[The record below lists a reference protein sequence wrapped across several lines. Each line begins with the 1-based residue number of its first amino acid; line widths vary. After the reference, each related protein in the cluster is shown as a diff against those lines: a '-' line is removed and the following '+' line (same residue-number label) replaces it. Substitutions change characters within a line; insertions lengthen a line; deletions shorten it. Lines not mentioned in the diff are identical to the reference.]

1 MTISVIIPVYNA
13 EKTLEACVASVL
25 KQSLLPEEILL
36 ADDGSVDGS
45 ANAEVALQAQD
56 PRVRVISLPHGGV
69 SEARNR
75 GLKEARGELVLFLDA
90 DDELTEGALEA
101 LAAGMDEKTDAVCG
115 TVLKGNETVAG
126 GAAGGADSLRI
137 GRQELLNRALADP
150 TMLLTI
156 HGWLFRR
163 DLCAEETFHPGLRL
177 GEDSEWMLRVLGR
190 CRQAAF
196 VPAPVYRYRLTPGS
210 VIHRWE
216 PGKSEAYLKM
226 LKTAGRTAAAKEKNW
241 PVFVLTV
248 LLLMLTHDTFHP
260 DNPAERK
267 AQLREAR
274 RLRELPVMRE
284 AFREA
289 DFSDLGAAKRIALW
303 CLKRKLYRTV
313 RVMVRIRQGMNARR

>member
-25 KQSLLPEEILL
+25 KQSLPPEEILL
-36 ADDGSVDGS
+36 ADDGSADGS
-45 ANAEVALQAQD
+45 EAVEATLQAQE

-75 GLKEARGELVLFLDA
+75 GLKEARGEMVLFLDA
-90 DDELTEGALEA
+90 DDELTESALEA

-115 TVLKGNETVAG
+115 TVLKGNETAAGEAAGMRFGRRELLKGNETAAG
-126 GAAGGADSLRI
+126 GAAGGADVLRI

-163 DLCAEETFHPGLRL
+163 GLCAEETFHPGLRL

-196 VPAPVYRYRLTPGS
+196 VSAPVYRG
-210 VIHRWE
+210 
-216 PGKSEAYLKM
+216 
-226 LKTAGRTAAAKEKNW
+226 
-241 PVFVLTV
+241 
-248 LLLMLTHDTFHP
+248 LLF
-260 DNPAERK
+260 
-267 AQLREAR
+267 
-274 RLRELPVMRE
+274 
-284 AFREA
+284 F
-289 DFSDLGAAKRIALW
+289 
-303 CLKRKLYRTV
+303 
-313 RVMVRIRQGMNARR
+313 

>member
-25 KQSLLPEEILL
+25 KQSLPPEEILL
-36 ADDGSVDGS
+36 VDDGSLDGS
-45 ANAEVALQAQD
+45 GAVEAALQAQD
-56 PRVRVISLPHGGV
+56 PRVRMIPLPHGGV
-69 SEARNR
+69 SAARNR

-101 LAAGMDEKTDAVCG
+101 LVAGLDEETDAVCG
-115 TVLKGNETVAG
+115 AVLKGNEAADGSAG
-126 GAAGGADSLRI
+126 ETAALHF
-137 GRQELLNRALADP
+137 GRRELLDRALADP

-190 CRQAAF
+190 CRQTAF
-196 VPAPVYRYRLTPGS
+196 ISAPVYRYRLTPGS

-216 PGKSEAYLKM
+216 PGKTEAYLKM
-226 LKTAGRTAAAKEKNW
+226 LKVAGRTAAAKEKNW

-289 DFSDLGAAKRIALW
+289 DFSELGAAKRFALW

-313 RVMVRIRQGMNARR
+313 RAIVRIRQGMNARR